1 VIAIVVS
8 RADSASEHIFEQL
21 LAARDW
27 DRCVDEYREDSVGGG
42 DVFRT
47 DGFELRT
54 FDDWHLELDDAAEP
68 FDDPD
73 LLVFASRH
81 SGDTGPLLTAHFTG
95 NFGPAE
101 FGGEDRSLA
110 ATCPNALSTI
120 LSAFDE
126 YAPAEYD
133 TGIEC
138 THHGPTE
145 IDVPSMFVELGSGE
159 EEWDDSTAAAAV
171 ARSILALRGIEPH
184 ATRREGD
191 AIAGAVDSPAA
202 TGPRRHLVGI
212 GGGHYAPRFERVIRD
227 TDWHVGHVAADWTL
241 DTLGS
246 PERHRDVLDDAFQ
259 QSEAEFAL
267 VADTDR
273 DLDDVKRVLAESGY
287 RVVSETWLREVDD
300 VPLALA
306 AELESSLCSV
316 DDGLRFGTVP
326 DDWDSHSVC
335 DLPTDLL
342 DEAQGIASE
351 TVRGVVERS
360 TLAFETVE
368 NGNRVR
374 GRVAVSDTGRY
385 DALIDALIDVLEEK
399 YDTVRHEN
407 GQVVAKTTGFDPSLA
422 RQADIPEGPAFG
434 KLSNGEPVSVDGRTI
449 HPEDVESARTVTF
462 PV

>member
-1 VIAIVVS
+1 MIAIVVS

-27 DRCVDEYREDSVGGG
+27 DRRVDEHREDGMGGG
-42 DVFRT
+42 DVFRI

-110 ATCPNALSTI
+110 ATCPSALSEI

-126 YAPAEYD
+126 HAPADYD

-138 THHGPTE
+138 THHGPAE
-145 IDVPSMFVELGSGE
+145 VDVPSMFVELGSGE
-159 EEWDDSTAAAAV
+159 AEWADSTAAAAV
-171 ARSILALRGIEPH
+171 ARSILDLRDVKPH
-184 ATRREGD
+184 AKRLDGD
-191 AIAGAVDSPAA
+191 TETQNGEP
-202 TGPRRHLVGI
+202 PRRQLVGI
-212 GGGHYAPRFERVIRD
+212 GGGHYAPRFERIVRE

-241 DTLGS
+241 DELGP
-246 PERHRDVLDDAFQ
+246 PERHRDVLDEAFQ

-273 DLDDVKRVLAESGY
+273 DLDDVRRVLSESGY
-287 RVVSETWLREVDD
+287 RIVSETWLREVDD

-306 AELESSLCSV
+306 DDLESALSPI

-326 DDWDSHSVC
+326 EGWDDYTIQE
-335 DLPTDLL
+335 LPTDLL
-342 DEAQGIASE
+342 DEAQGIASA
-351 TVRGVVERS
+351 TVRSAVERA

-374 GRVAVSDTGRY
+374 GRAAVSKTSDY
-385 DALIDALIDVLEEK
+385 DALIDALVDVLDGEYE
-399 YDTVRHEN
+399 TVRREN
-407 GQVVAKTTGFDPSLA
+407 GQVVAQTMAFDPSLA
-422 RQADIPEGPAFG
+422 REAGVPDGPAFG

-449 HPEDVESARTVTF
+449 HPDDVESTRTVTF